1 MKLLFFA
8 MAPIRGATHLGL
20 NTVQHIHSAV
30 PELTVL
36 LVFSRT
42 RNNLL
47 GRLFNN
53 ILTIGIRVSL
63 LWGYGT
69 FGVISH
75 QIWVSITLN

>member
-1 MKLLFFA
+1 MKLLFFT

-20 NTVQHIHSAV
+20 NTVKHIHSAV

-36 LVFSRT
+36 LVSRT
-42 RNNLL
+42 GDNLL
-47 GRLFNN
+47 GRLFST

-69 FGVISH
+69 FGVISQ